1 VKYQNTEVDFAP
13 PWERLT
19 VVDALAKYAG
29 LQVSDMSVDELSA
42 ELEKRENKKHSDLTW
57 GLAVARLFELCCE
70 EHLIQPVFI
79 MDHPVEISPLTK
91 IKRGDKRLVERFEP
105 FVCGMEIGNAYSEL
119 TDPVIQLERL
129 TKQREIKEED
139 QGYENHSVDAD
150 FVRAIG
156 CGMPPTGGVGIGIDR
171 LVMLLTD
178 ASTIRDIIP
187 FPMIK
192 PKE

>member
-1 VKYQNTEVDFAP
+1 
-13 PWERLT
+13 
-19 VVDALAKYAG
+19 
-29 LQVSDMSVDELSA
+29 
-42 ELEKRENKKHSDLTW
+42 
-57 GLAVARLFELCCE
+57 
-70 EHLIQPVFI
+70 
-79 MDHPVEISPLTK
+79 
-91 IKRGDKRLVERFEP
+91 
-105 FVCGMEIGNAYSEL
+105 MEIGNAYSEL

-139 QGYENHSVDAD
+139 QGYENHPVDAD